1 MLLAI
6 LFLIFLSTETGITV
20 LVKSIMIL
28 LLGQP
33 NLDSFFS
40 ISNDITNSSVSVNNE
55 SFSLSSCDYSIASGT
70 YNYESATNFD
80 NYLKVQRW
88 QSWYWLPPD
97 PRPLVWA
104 GSWDKQRPWPSL
116 WSQSQW
122 IARRRRSVRR
132 PWRRWPWRT
141 WRSWGT
147 RRIPATAPGQCTLM
161 LDWEKALSAS
171 IWNRRLEFFLSDLLL
186 NN

>member
-33 NLDSFFS
+33 SLESFFS
-40 ISNDITNSSVSVNNE
+40 ISNDITNSSVSVSNE
-55 SFSLSSCDYSIASGT
+55 SISPSSCDYSIASGT

-80 NYLKVQRW
+80 NYLKVQQRW
-88 QSWYWLPPD
+88 QSWYWHPPD

-104 GSWDKQRPWPSL
+104 GLWDRQRPWPSL
-116 WSQSQW
+116 WSPSRW
-122 IARRRRSVRR
+122 MIVRRRS
-132 PWRRWPWRT
+132 WRT
-141 WRSWGT
+141 WRSWGI
-147 RRIPATAPGQCTLM
+147 RRIPATAPGQYTRM
-161 LDWEKALSAS
+161 LDWGKVLSAS
-171 IWNRRLEFFLSDLLL
+171 IWNRRFEFFLFDWTI
-186 NN
+186 

>member
-40 ISNDITNSSVSVNNE
+40 ISNDITNSSVSVNTE
-55 SFSLSSCDYSIASGT
+55 SISSSSCDFSIAAGT

-80 NYLKVQRW
+80 NYLKVQR
-88 QSWYWLPPD
+88 
-97 PRPLVWA
+97 
-104 GSWDKQRPWPSL
+104 
-116 WSQSQW
+116 
-122 IARRRRSVRR
+122 
-132 PWRRWPWRT
+132 
-141 WRSWGT
+141 
-147 RRIPATAPGQCTLM
+147 
-161 LDWEKALSAS
+161 
-171 IWNRRLEFFLSDLLL
+171 
-186 NN
+186 

>member
-40 ISNDITNSSVSVNNE
+40 ISNDITNSSVSVNTE
-55 SFSLSSCDYSIASGT
+55 SIISSSCDFSIASGT

-80 NYLKVQRW
+80 NYLKVQR
-88 QSWYWLPPD
+88 
-97 PRPLVWA
+97 
-104 GSWDKQRPWPSL
+104 
-116 WSQSQW
+116 
-122 IARRRRSVRR
+122 
-132 PWRRWPWRT
+132 
-141 WRSWGT
+141 
-147 RRIPATAPGQCTLM
+147 
-161 LDWEKALSAS
+161 
-171 IWNRRLEFFLSDLLL
+171 
-186 NN
+186 

>member
-55 SFSLSSCDYSIASGT
+55 SFISSSTCDFSIASGT

-80 NYLKVQRW
+80 NYLKVQR
-88 QSWYWLPPD
+88 
-97 PRPLVWA
+97 
-104 GSWDKQRPWPSL
+104 
-116 WSQSQW
+116 
-122 IARRRRSVRR
+122 
-132 PWRRWPWRT
+132 
-141 WRSWGT
+141 
-147 RRIPATAPGQCTLM
+147 
-161 LDWEKALSAS
+161 
-171 IWNRRLEFFLSDLLL
+171 
-186 NN
+186 